1 MATPTSSR
9 NRYKRRASRRPTS
22 SATRASRS
30 KASTNSSRI
39 TRSGGQGGSR
49 ARITRASERVKT
61 GRARVTGGARPAL
74 PPGRKGGPMVKAG
87 SSEMMSP
94 RRKAALDRLRGG
106 GSSSS
111 GATRV
116 GKPGAG
122 GPKPQPRLTGKPTVG
137 SRIRSSGYASDLR
150 KLKSLAKQGG
160 AIGKRAAAALL
171 KLGIKYSPAAGTF
184 AKVAGA
190 TAAKAAPGVLLAGV
204 LAASA
209 GRPGSAKVSR
219 LGISKDG
226 NAPVRRTPLNKVG
239 RSQATSRKVGPKA
252 VEGGYTISKKGR
264 EQAAAQRK
272 AKTTAPT
279 KTTAP
284 SRPTNTV
291 PPAPKRDRMEKATH
305 DERMAK
311 WAMSNRKMIEKS
323 GTKKQREILAKA
335 LKKK

>member
-1 MATPTSSR
+1 MAPRKKSKGKKPAETMR
-9 NRYKRRASRRPTS
+9 QRQMRLRRMQ
-22 SATRASRS
+22 RS
-30 KASTNSSRI
+30 LKASSK
-39 TRSGGQGGSR
+39 Q
-49 ARITRASERVKT
+49 
-61 GRARVTGGARPAL
+61 L
-74 PPGRKGGPMVKAG
+74 PPGKPGGAIVKAQ
-87 SSEMMSP
+87 SSTPMSP
-94 RRKAALDRLRGG
+94 RRKAAMDRLRGG

-150 KLKSLAKQGG
+150 KLKSLDKQGG
-160 AIGKRAAAALL
+160 AVGKRAAAALL

-204 LAASA
+204 MAASA
-209 GRPGSAKVSR
+209 GTPGSAKMSR
-219 LGISKDG
+219 LGISKNG

-239 RSQATSRKVGPKA
+239 RSQATSRNVGPKA
-252 VEGGYTISKKGR
+252 TEGGYTISKKGR

-272 AKTTAPT
+272 AKTTT
-279 KTTAP
+279 P
-284 SRPTNTV
+284 SRPTSTV

-305 DERMAK
+305 DQRMAK

-323 GTKKQREILAKA
+323 GTKKQREILAQA
-335 LKKK
+335 LTKK